1 MLFEY
6 FSIEPVPITLIHP
19 PSSSSLF
26 DPSTPSLTPQ
36 LFDPPSSPLDSID
49 PRLLPPSTL
58 LNSSTYTTPSL
69 CTTLL
74 SPSSTILI
82 HTAIPACHPLPHKL
96 PCSSWVIQNLTLA
109 TYATKTQ

>member
-36 LFDPPSSPLDSID
+36 LFV
-49 PRLLPPSTL
+49 
-58 LNSSTYTTPSL
+58 SL
-69 CTTLL
+69 AILHPLL
-74 SPSSTILI
+74 SWSIRLPSQIQTHSAVYHTKKEHCIVEKIYFILI
-82 HTAIPACHPLPHKL
+82 SK
-96 PCSSWVIQNLTLA
+96 
-109 TYATKTQ
+109 